1 MHKSFAF
8 FVRCMTIQS
17 VLLCCRDSD
26 VKILVG
32 YLWKVHVE
40 CDLSK
45 VKRSKRA
52 MERLGDHLSRAQFI
66 ELTHHGDML

>member
-1 MHKSFAF
+1 MI
-8 FVRCMTIQS
+8 T
-17 VLLCCRDSD
+17 
-26 VKILVG
+26 G
-32 YLWKVHVE
+32 YKTPSKLPTPLWKVHVE

-52 MERLGDHLSRAQFI
+52 IERLGDHLSRAQFI

>member
-17 VLLCCRDSD
+17 VLLCCSDSD

-32 YLWKVHVE
+32 YLWKVNVE

-52 MERLGDHLSRAQFI
+52 MERLDDHLSRAQFI